1 MVGPMIEPAAVTA
14 HANGRVYPC
23 LTIAG
28 TRVLPKAAASET
40 AAPVMPANSTE
51 ATMLECARPPRR

>member
-1 MVGPMIEPAAVTA
+1 MVGPMIDPAAVTA
-14 HANGRVYPC
+14 QANGRVYPC

-40 AAPVMPANSTE
+40 AAPVIPANSTE
-51 ATMLECARPPRR
+51 ATMLE